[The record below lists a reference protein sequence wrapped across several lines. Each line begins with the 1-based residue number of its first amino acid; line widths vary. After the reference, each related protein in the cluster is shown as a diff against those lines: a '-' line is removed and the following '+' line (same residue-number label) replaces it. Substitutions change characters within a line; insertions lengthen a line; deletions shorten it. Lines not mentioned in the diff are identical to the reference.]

1 MLEEAMRQ
9 SDVDPSGAKFLTEP
23 TVLRAMRQ
31 AALDAGSGMFA
42 APTANS
48 IIGYETLTSTLFT
61 DDNIYMVQPQEV
73 VCCEWGGL
81 NIMVDPYT
89 EAHKDVVRI
98 IANMYAD
105 AAILRTDA
113 VKGGD
118 IGS

>member
-1 MLEEAMRQ
+1 
-9 SDVDPSGAKFLTEP
+9 
-23 TVLRAMRQ
+23 
-31 AALDAGSGMFA
+31 
-42 APTANS
+42 
-48 IIGYETLTSTLFT
+48 
-61 DDNIYMVQPQEV
+61 MVQPQEV

-118 IGS
+118 IGAA